1 MTYIGDAQM
10 DQVNSSYEIGHLSLF
25 RWKVHQV
32 KFSRDSFGDNLAT
45 HLVTSI
51 IRSGESNDESDS
63 LEE

>member
-32 KFSRDSFGDNLAT
+32 KLSRDSFGDNLAT